1 MAAKQRRIVALVSSA
16 ALVASA
22 TTLAATPA
30 HSAVS
35 DSDVTAATIS
45 HRPDV
50 AAVEFVRAHTADWGL
65 AAADVAD
72 LIVTDLYTDAHNGVT
87 HVYLLQRVGGLEVRN
102 ATATVN
108 IDANGQVI
116 SAPSRLVAGAAAAAA
131 APQPASPAIDAAEAA
146 ASAAADL
153 GVAPTEDIEVLA
165 AARSTEREAVLSD
178 GGIAAG
184 VIPAKLVYEAGT
196 DGGLRLAWNLEI
208 DQTDGEHYWNAT
220 AHAATGE
227 LLGVADY
234 VDHDNLAAT
243 AAAVA
248 RPATASGFGSTDLE
262 NPRSAIRPP
271 QVVNDG
277 SSYRVYRTPLE
288 SPSDG
293 PRTVE
298 NHPADALG
306 SPYGWHDTDGAEG
319 ADFTTT
325 QGNNVH
331 AYTDQDAN
339 NVPDP
344 GSSPDGGEKLAFHDP
359 QVFGIDFNEHP
370 NTYAPAAVTNLFYW
384 NNVIHDLSYRYGFT
398 EEAGN
403 FQVNNYGRGGAD
415 GDDVRAEA
423 QDGAGVNNANFG
435 TPVDGNRPRM
445 QMFLWDPQVA
455 LNVLTVD
462 APSSAA
468 GSYGMTGAAFGPDF
482 DATGVSGD
490 IVLADDG
497 VGVGTDGCEPLVG
510 FPAGSIALI
519 DRGACNF
526 TVKVANAQA
535 VGATAVIIA
544 NNVAGSP
551 ITLGGTDPTITIPSG
566 MISLDDANTI
576 KAGLPATGTVS
587 ANPDRPAMRDGDL
600 DAGIILHEYGHGIS
614 NRLTGGPANVG
625 CLDNQEQMGEGWS
638 DWQAL
643 VFTALRS
650 DSGPGS
656 RGIGTYALFEP
667 DRTATGI
674 RPTAYSTDMAINP
687 TTYADITTL
696 AVPHGVGY
704 AWATM
709 LWEMYWNL
717 VDEHGFNPNPYGH
730 WSTGGNNL
738 AIQLVMDG
746 MKFQPCSPG
755 FVDGRDAILAADQA
769 LTGGANQCPIW
780 AAFAKRG
787 LGFSADQGSSFSR
800 ADGTEAFD
808 THPDCG

>member
-1 MAAKQRRIVALVSSA
+1 MTSKLNRSLALGVTAVLVVAGAALGAPAAAESTEASA
-16 ALVASA
+16 AE
-22 TTLAATPA
+22 TG
-30 HSAVS
+30 
-35 DSDVTAATIS
+35 TAARDI
-45 HRPDV
+45 
-50 AAVEFVRAHTADWGL
+50 AVNYIRTHAGDFGLHT
-65 AAADVAD
+65 ADVAD
-72 LIVTDLYTDAHNGVT
+72 LIVTDVYTDTHNGVT
-87 HVYLLQRVGGLEVRN
+87 HVYLLQRFNGLEVYN
-102 ATATVN
+102 ALSTVN
-108 IDANGQVI
+108 VASDGSVI
-116 SAPSRLVAGAAAAAA
+116 SAASRFVPGLQAAAQRAA
-131 APQPASPAIDAAEAA
+131 QPALDADESAESA
-146 ASAAADL
+146 ASQL
-153 GVAPTEDIEVLA
+153 GVPAREDVEILA
-165 AARSTEREAVLSD
+165 SSDGADQKTLLSD
-178 GGIAAG
+178 GGISQG
-184 VIPAKLVYEAGT
+184 LIPAKLVYQPLDDGT
-196 DGGLRLAWNLEI
+196 VRLAWNVEI
-208 DQTDGEHYWNAT
+208 EELAGEHYWNAT
-220 AHAATGE
+220 VDAATGE
-227 LLGVADY
+227 LLGAVDY
-234 VDHDNLAAT
+234 VSHDNIAAT

-248 RPATASGFGSTDLE
+248 RPAALSGMASTDLE
-262 NPRSAIRPP
+262 DPRAAIRPP

-277 SSYRVYRTPLE
+277 SSYRVYRAPLE

-298 NHPADALG
+298 NHPADAFG
-306 SPYGWHDTDGAEG
+306 SPYGWHDTDGAAGPE
-319 ADFTTT
+319 FTTT

-344 GSSPDGGEKLAFHDP
+344 GSSPDGGPKLAFHHP
-359 QVFGIDFNEHP
+359 QVFGIDFTQHP
-370 NTYAPAAVTNLFYW
+370 STYAPAAVTNLFYW
-384 NNVIHDLSYRYGFT
+384 NNVIHDLTYRYGFT
-398 EEAGN
+398 EAAGN
-403 FQVNNYGRGGAD
+403 FQVNNYGRGGLG

-445 QMFLWDPQVA
+445 QMFLWNPPVPI
-455 LNVLTVD
+455 NTVTID

-468 GSYGMTGAAFGPDF
+468 GTYAMTDAAFGPDF

-490 IVLADDG
+490 IVLVDDG

-510 FPAGSIALI
+510 FPSGAVALI
-519 DRGACNF
+519 DRGTCNF

-544 NNVAGSP
+544 NNAPGNP
-551 ITLGGTDPTITIPSG
+551 ITLGGSDPTIMIPSG

-600 DAGIILHEYGHGIS
+600 DAGIIIHEYGHGVS
-614 NRLTGGPANVG
+614 NRLTGGPATVS
-625 CLDNQEQMGEGWS
+625 CLGNQEQMGEGWS
-638 DWQAL
+638 DWLAL
-643 VFTALRS
+643 SFTALRS

-656 RGIGTYALFEP
+656 RGIGTYALFQP

-687 TTYADITTL
+687 TTYDDIQTL

-717 VDEHGFNPNPYGH
+717 VDEYGFNPNPYGH

-738 AIQLVMDG
+738 ATQLVMDG

-755 FVDGRDAILAADQA
+755 FVDGRDAILDAEQA
-769 LTGGANQCPIW
+769 LTGGENQCLIW

-787 LGFSADQGSSFSR
+787 LGFSADQGSSASR

-808 THPDCG
+808 THPDCE